1 MSRENRPYSPSSG
14 RSPRAESWR
23 PDRTYGDY
31 GRDRRYGYGSG
42 YEPPYS
48 STYGGSDPRTQV
60 LDGDDRRGY
69 GAGDEAGYGSR
80 YRSQYGSQYGSR
92 RGARDDDRYAARDD
106 YGIDD
111 HGIDDHGTNDYGTDD
126 RGADDHAA
134 DDYADDD
141 EIYEYY
147 EPLDRRWVWVGGVAG
162 AVLLVAVICTVVI
175 LGGGDSGSV
184 SATVVPPP
192 ATSQA
197 PATTSKPP
205 AASTPRVLPPVASLP
220 PETVTTV
227 SPSPSATVAPPPV
240 AAAPPPAPAANTVT
254 YSVTGTRPLID
265 LVTVIYTDAQGAL
278 KTDLNVSL
286 PWNKTVVLDPG
297 VTLSS
302 VTATSVTGQL
312 NCSIID
318 GAGATIA
325 VQNSNSMITTCTR

>member
-1 MSRENRPYSPSSG
+1 MGSVMSRENRPYSPSSG

-31 GRDRRYGYGSG
+31 GRERRYGSGSG
-42 YEPPYS
+42 YESPYS

-69 GAGDEAGYGSR
+69 GVRDEAGYGSR
-80 YRSQYGSQYGSR
+80 Y
-92 RGARDDDRYAARDD
+92 GARDDDRYAARDD
-106 YGIDD
+106 YG
-111 HGIDDHGTNDYGTDD
+111 T
-126 RGADDHAA
+126 DDHAA

-184 SATVVPPP
+184 SATVVPPT

-197 PATTSKPP
+197 PATTSQAPP
-205 AASTPRVLPPVASLP
+205 AARTPRVLPPVASLP

-254 YSVTGTRPLID
+254 YSITGTRPLID